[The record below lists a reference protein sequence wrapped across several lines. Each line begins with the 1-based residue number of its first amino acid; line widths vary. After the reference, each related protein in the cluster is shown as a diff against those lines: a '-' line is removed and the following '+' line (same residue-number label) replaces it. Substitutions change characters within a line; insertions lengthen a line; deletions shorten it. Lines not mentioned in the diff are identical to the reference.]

1 MSILSKTEIE
11 KLSIMYEGDQAR
23 DASSKIRGFLFQ
35 DYITIMCL
43 LKNEAEY
50 VCTEYLEDI
59 NVFYKDGTFEVIQVK
74 YYPKTSPD
82 MKEITTD
89 LYYQYLRAQM
99 LQSKLKAV
107 PRLYIHRKARTTAIE
122 NLTVEK
128 MEENIGLG
136 SMLPKS
142 RDYPKLEEVNEWL
155 RTNVYI
161 ESKKEAQKKK
171 LFSTMASEIS
181 LKSFVEKF
189 DVSHQEDINQ
199 YKEELMKKLAAV
211 YPNPVENG
219 EEEHWRVILLGLAI
233 TYVQRRYVLENPK
246 FDQLRMSKAEFDQYM
261 KESAE
266 TEKEQTIASYLV
278 GVACEKYGE
287 IINYNDLSDLQLH
300 MLNLIYQN
308 TLRWLSEI
316 GQSVEGQ
323 YQLVNTLSCREFSQ
337 ISDYKE
343 KSIKEIC
350 QISNFSYEMLV
361 SKLNAIDSVLAN
373 QDLAKLMQKLEAAN
387 KKNQN
392 LDMEIKDLD
401 NLKKIAEKRAED
413 IEKVI
418 DSLSKEEY
426 EKVGPSLGKFYN
438 KLARVNSS
446 GGINIVQ
453 KNNGISLVDD
463 KEKNIVNILSNGQ
476 ISVFMLSYFFAGI
489 NARNDSEKM
498 KVYFIDDLTAC
509 MDDVNMLAFM
519 DLLKY
524 QMSSKATME
533 QLFFIT
539 CDDRISKLLKYKLS
553 GREIE
558 LCELSEK
565 DFEEI
570 NEG

>member
-1 MSILSKTEIE
+1 MSILSKTEIG
-11 KLSIMYEGDQAR
+11 KLSIMYEGDKAR

-128 MEENIGLG
+128 MKENIGLG

-155 RTNVYI
+155 RQNVYT

-199 YKEELMKKLAAV
+199 YKEVLMEKLAAV
-211 YPNPVENG
+211 YPNPVKNG

-233 TYVQRRYVLENPK
+233 TYVQQRYVLENPE
-246 FDQLRMSKAEFDQYM
+246 FDQLRMSKEEFDQYM

-278 GVACEKYGE
+278 GVACGKYGE

-343 KSIKEIC
+343 KSIKERFKSIVECHYAFLKFLGYLWKIMLDIC
-350 QISNFSYEMLV
+350 QKKV
-361 SKLNAIDSVLAN
+361 HD
-373 QDLAKLMQKLEAAN
+373 EA
-387 KKNQN
+387 
-392 LDMEIKDLD
+392 
-401 NLKKIAEKRAED
+401 
-413 IEKVI
+413 
-418 DSLSKEEY
+418 
-426 EKVGPSLGKFYN
+426 
-438 KLARVNSS
+438 
-446 GGINIVQ
+446 
-453 KNNGISLVDD
+453 
-463 KEKNIVNILSNGQ
+463 Q
-476 ISVFMLSYFFAGI
+476 ISKCLEIFNPRYYMDSSVVGYVCLNFPEDRYVNKCVILPPASGEFRSMKRKI
-489 NARNDSEKM
+489 IARMVEISPRPEKWFYQNNDLTKGKNYYDYSTADVSDNPTVADLGEESFYIECM
-498 KVYFIDDLTAC
+498 KCIGIDDDEWNRQEDC
-509 MDDVNMLAFM
+509 QNCIFSV
-519 DLLKY
+519 K
-524 QMSSKATME
+524 
-533 QLFFIT
+533 
-539 CDDRISKLLKYKLS
+539 C
-553 GREIE
+553 IE
-558 LCELSEK
+558 EEK
-565 DFEEI
+565 
-570 NEG
+570 

>member
-1 MSILSKTEIE
+1 
-11 KLSIMYEGDQAR
+11 MYKRQ
-23 DASSKIRGFLFQ
+23 
-35 DYITIMCL
+35 
-43 LKNEAEY
+43 
-50 VCTEYLEDI
+50 

-136 SMLPKS
+136 GMLPKS

-233 TYVQRRYVLENPK
+233 TYVQRRYVLENPE
-246 FDQLRMSKAEFDQYM
+246 FDQLRMSKEEFDQYM

-316 GQSVEGQ
+316 G
-323 YQLVNTLSCREFSQ
+323 
-337 ISDYKE
+337 
-343 KSIKEIC
+343 
-350 QISNFSYEMLV
+350 
-361 SKLNAIDSVLAN
+361 
-373 QDLAKLMQKLEAAN
+373 
-387 KKNQN
+387 N
-392 LDMEIKDLD
+392 L
-401 NLKKIAEKRAED
+401 
-413 IEKVI
+413 
-418 DSLSKEEY
+418 
-426 EKVGPSLGKFYN
+426 
-438 KLARVNSS
+438 
-446 GGINIVQ
+446 
-453 KNNGISLVDD
+453 
-463 KEKNIVNILSNGQ
+463 
-476 ISVFMLSYFFAGI
+476 
-489 NARNDSEKM
+489 
-498 KVYFIDDLTAC
+498 
-509 MDDVNMLAFM
+509 
-519 DLLKY
+519 
-524 QMSSKATME
+524 
-533 QLFFIT
+533 
-539 CDDRISKLLKYKLS
+539 
-553 GREIE
+553 
-558 LCELSEK
+558 
-565 DFEEI
+565 
-570 NEG
+570 